1 MQGILLIFSKC
12 ISLLLSAV
20 SICML
25 VRMIMS
31 FFPSLE
37 GGKVGAF
44 VAIVTEPFIIPV
56 RAVLYR
62 LNIGQDSPIDWAF
75 SLTYILI
82 YIVQLF
88 LPVV

>member
-1 MQGILLIFSKC
+1 MLSILIVFSKC

-20 SICML
+20 SFCML
-25 VRMIMS
+25 VRMILS
-31 FFPSLE
+31 FFPSMQDSR
-37 GGKVGAF
+37 VAVF
-44 VAIVTEPFIIPV
+44 VTVVTEPFIIPV
-56 RAVLYR
+56 RAVMYKFG
-62 LNIGQDSPIDWAF
+62 IGQDSPIDWAF

>member
-1 MQGILLIFSKC
+1 
-12 ISLLLSAV
+12 
-20 SICML
+20 ML

-44 VAIVTEPFIIPV
+44 VIVVTEPFIIPV
-56 RAVLYR
+56 RAWLYR

-82 YIVQLF
+82 YIVRLF

>member
-1 MQGILLIFSKC
+1 
-12 ISLLLSAV
+12 
-20 SICML
+20 ML
-25 VRMIMS
+25 ARMILS
-31 FFPSLE
+31 FFPSMQE
-37 GGKVGAF
+37 SRAAAF
-44 VAIVTEPFIIPV
+44 VVLVTEPFIIPV
-56 RAVLYR
+56 RALLYR

>member
-1 MQGILLIFSKC
+1 MQAIFLIFSKC

-20 SICML
+20 SACML
-25 VRMIMS
+25 VRMIIS
-31 FFPSLE
+31 FFPALQES
-37 GGKVGAF
+37 KVNAF
-44 VAIVTEPFIIPV
+44 VTVVTEPFIIPV
-56 RAVLYR
+56 RALLHR

-88 LPVV
+88 LPVI

>member
-37 GGKVGAF
+37 GSRVGAF

-82 YIVQLF
+82 YIVRLS